1 MNWLVKEQNGSTT
14 VNLDPVQAIIA
25 NAENGNLEKP
35 IMAKTTTK
43 KRKEKLFGDVVNS
56 PAHYTYGGIET
67 IDFIEAKQLNYHC
80 GNVIKYVSRA
90 GKKGERLEDLR
101 KAQWY
106 LNREIERLEKE

>member
-1 MNWLVKEQNGSTT
+1 MNWLVKEKDGSATIN
-14 VNLDPVQAIIA
+14 VDPVQAIIA
-25 NAENGNLEKP
+25 NAESGNLEKP
-35 IMAKTTTK
+35 MMVKATTK
-43 KRKEKLFGDVVNS
+43 KRKEKLFTDVVNS

-80 GNVIKYVSRA
+80 GNVVKYVSRA

>member
-1 MNWLVKEQNGSTT
+1 MNWLVKEQDNSVT
-14 VNLDPVQAIIA
+14 VNVDPLKTIIA
-25 NAENGNLEKP
+25 NAESGNLEKP
-35 IMAKTTTK
+35 MTAKPVNK
-43 KRKEKLFGDVVNS
+43 KRKEKLFSDVVNS

-80 GNVIKYVSRA
+80 GNVVKYVSRA

-106 LNREIERLEKE
+106 LNREIDRLEKE

>member
-1 MNWLVKEQNGSTT
+1 MNWLVKDQEVA
-14 VNLDPVQAIIA
+14 VNPVQAIIA
-25 NAENGNLEKP
+25 NAESGNLEKP
-35 IMAKTTTK
+35 MIAKAVIK
-43 KRKEKLFGDVVNS
+43 KRKDKLFSDVVNS
-56 PAHYTYGGIET
+56 PTHYTYGGIET
-67 IDFIEAKQLNYHC
+67 IDFIEAKQLSYHC

>member
-1 MNWLVKEQNGSTT
+1 MNWLVKDQEVA
-14 VNLDPVQAIIA
+14 VNPVQAIIA
-25 NAENGNLEKP
+25 NAESGNLEKP
-35 IMAKTTTK
+35 MTVKTTTK
-43 KRKEKLFGDVVNS
+43 KRKEKLFSDIVNS

-67 IDFIEAKQLNYHC
+67 IDFIEAKQLSYHC

>member
-1 MNWLVKEQNGSTT
+1 MNWLVKEQDKSAV
-14 VNLDPVQAIIA
+14 VNIDPLQAIIA
-25 NAENGNLEKP
+25 NAETGGLEKP
-35 IMAKTTTK
+35 TIAKTVK
-43 KRKEKLFGDVVNS
+43 KKAKEKLFSDVVNS

-80 GNVIKYVSRA
+80 GNVVKYVSRA

-106 LNREIERLEKE
+106 LKREIERFEKE

>member
-1 MNWLVKEQNGSTT
+1 MNWLVKDQEVA
-14 VNLDPVQAIIA
+14 VNPVQAIIA
-25 NAENGNLEKP
+25 NAESGNLEKP
-35 IMAKTTTK
+35 MVAKTVIK
-43 KRKEKLFGDVVNS
+43 KRKDKLFSDVVNS

-67 IDFIEAKQLNYHC
+67 IDFIEAKQLSYHC

>member
-1 MNWLVKEQNGSTT
+1 MNWLVKDQEVV
-14 VNLDPVQAIIA
+14 VNPVQAIIA
-25 NAENGNLEKP
+25 NAESGNLEKP
-35 IMAKTTTK
+35 IMAKPSK
-43 KRKEKLFGDVVNS
+43 KRPKEKLFSDVVNS

-80 GNVIKYVSRA
+80 GNVVKYVSRA

>member
-1 MNWLVKEQNGSTT
+1 MNWLVKDET
-14 VNLDPVQAIIA
+14 VAVDPIQAIVA
-25 NAENGNLEKP
+25 NAEKGNLEAPVQKVV
-35 IMAKTTTK
+35 K
-43 KRKEKLFGDVVNS
+43 KRAKEKLFSDVVNS